1 MTHMPEDVQVL
12 EFRLGSNEY
21 CIDIEY
27 IEEVVELG
35 GNGLTDLPNSAS
47 YIEGV
52 MDLRGDTTTIVNPKK
67 LLDVGAEEDGDRIIV
82 LEQNGGSD
90 DVVGWQVDEVN
101 EVSTVDPDSVDTPT
115 GDDNMINGVINK
127 EEEFVIWVEP

>member
-1 MTHMPEDVQVL
+1 MPEDVQVL

-27 IEEVVELG
+27 IEEVVELD

-67 LLDVGAEEDGDRIIV
+67 LLGVDAEEDGDRIIV

-101 EVSTVDPDSVDTPT
+101 EVPTVAPDSVDTPT
-115 GDDNMINGVINK
+115 GDDDMINGVINK